1 MSMMDKQS
9 ARELAEAIMWL
20 EDLVAGAW
28 NATLGKVLGKVEV
41 ENTEPEPVPVSVL
54 AKKDPE

>member
-1 MSMMDKQS
+1 MMDKQS

-41 ENTEPEPVPVSVL
+41 EDPEPEPVPVRVL